1 MRNRSNKFAARIRE
15 KAGAKTQGGISKF
28 FLAFPIMPLS
38 LSNVLIHNAYIKYYT
53 DIIGLDVKLIGIVY
67 LVFGI
72 WNAINDPML
81 GVAIDR
87 SRYDQRR
94 GKYVFLMRVTAP
106 LIAFSAFAMLFSQP
120 SWNQWLIFSALL
132 ALLFVFDTA
141 QTAFSIA
148 YANYIL
154 VAAPSKDER
163 VDVSVISTY
172 IAHIGSFFGTIIPT
186 LLLVGGKD
194 RSLTVILF
202 SGVLL
207 LNTLMYWLA
216 LSRIRD
222 KAEMYADEAAAAGEG
237 LSLFIRDG
245 AKEAFKS
252 KAFIVYVLYQ
262 LLGRGPMIFYF
273 TPFLYLMDH
282 VFHFSGT
289 MATLVDVL
297 PGLALFVAVPFL
309 GRFVKARGMKIAAA
323 VWAVPT
329 ALGFLGLY
337 FARGFGQALLAYCVI
352 IISAQVGVLIINPM
366 LGAIIDEDERKT
378 GVRKAGLFTGLS
390 ALLTIPNS
398 GIQAAIFTSL
408 IGFYG
413 FASGAA
419 EQSARAVE
427 GIRVGA
433 GIVPFIFVLLSSVPM
448 LFSPITLERE
458 RELSLFSESR
468 RLRDDSDRSDED
480 R

>member
-1 MRNRSNKFAARIRE
+1 MNRPSFNLATWIRG
-15 KAGAKTQGGISKF
+15 KAGAKTQTGISKF

-81 GVAIDR
+81 GVVIDR
-87 SRYDQRR
+87 SRYRPRR
-94 GKYVFLMRVTAP
+94 GKYVFFMRVTAP

-120 SWNQWLIFSALL
+120 SWDQWLIFLALL

-141 QTAFSIA
+141 QTAFSIS

-172 IAHIGSFFGTIIPT
+172 IANIGSFFGTIIPT
-186 LLLVGGKD
+186 LLLVGGTD

-207 LNTLMYWLA
+207 LNSIMYWLA
-216 LSRIRD
+216 LRNIRD
-222 KAEMYADEAAAAGEG
+222 KAEMYKDDAGGDGVG
-237 LSLFIRDG
+237 LSSYVRDG
-245 AKEAFKS
+245 AKEALKS
-252 KAFIVYVLYQ
+252 RSFVVYVLYQ

-282 VFHFSGT
+282 AFHFSGT
-289 MATLVDVL
+289 MATLVDVI
-297 PGLALFVAVPFL
+297 PGLALFIVVPFL
-309 GRFVKARGMKIAAA
+309 GRFVKARGMKKAAI
-323 VWAVPT
+323 VWAFPM
-329 ALGFLGLY
+329 ALGFLSLY
-337 FARGFGQALLAYCVI
+337 FVQGFWQVLLGYCLI
-352 IISAQVGVLIINPM
+352 IVSAQVGVLIINPM
-366 LGAIIDEDERKT
+366 LGAIIDEDEQKT

-408 IGFYG
+408 IGQYG
-413 FASGAA
+413 FISGAA
-419 EQSARAVE
+419 QQSARAIE

-433 GIVPFIFVLLSSVPM
+433 GIVPFAFVLLSVIPM
-448 LFSPITLERE
+448 LFSPITLKRE
-458 RELSLFSESR
+458 RELSLYSEAR
-468 RLRDDSDRSDED
+468 RGSGEEAAAEN
-480 R
+480 